1 MFSVRRIGKHRTEV
15 TEATVDGGHGEDK
28 GPDVRQLAVDLS
40 VPPDNRQ
47 LTLTTARRP
56 PDGSGWG
63 KGFLDNLVGDQES
76 LTDELEL
83 AREPM
88 MLNPFEPGG
97 GRVGFFEHE
106 THFRGDLEAA
116 SGGSDGA
123 VFRGGRRDAAN
134 ELGGDHP
141 GSKFRHKIVDPIEQN
156 AQEPCGRINI
166 HITIGYNVILFCMNV
181 KCGNLS
187 TFGVWRRRCE
197 ARRFP
202 ALTTSAARP
211 FLAGI

>member
-1 MFSVRRIGKHRTEV
+1 
-15 TEATVDGGHGEDK
+15 
-28 GPDVRQLAVDLS
+28 
-40 VPPDNRQ
+40 
-47 LTLTTARRP
+47 
-56 PDGSGWG
+56 
-63 KGFLDNLVGDQES
+63 
-76 LTDELEL
+76 
-83 AREPM
+83 M

-166 HITIGYNVILFCMNV
+166 HITIEYNVLLFCMIV

-211 FLAGI
+211 LTRWHLKTGTDDLQEQSGDASPTSLTAGLDRS